1 MDSPLNR
8 RTATR
13 RLAAAG
19 VTLALCGVVLWVLPG
34 PGLPVLL
41 LGIVCL
47 AIAGALRLT
56 DRPW

>member
-1 MDSPLNR
+1 V
-8 RTATR
+8 
-13 RLAAAG
+13 AAG
-19 VTLALCGVVLWVLPG
+19 ATLTLCGVVLWVLPG

>member
-1 MDSPLNR
+1 MDSAPNR

-13 RLAAAG
+13 RLVAAG
-19 VTLALCGVVLWVLPG
+19 VTLALCGVVMWVLPG
-34 PGLPVLL
+34 PGLPALL